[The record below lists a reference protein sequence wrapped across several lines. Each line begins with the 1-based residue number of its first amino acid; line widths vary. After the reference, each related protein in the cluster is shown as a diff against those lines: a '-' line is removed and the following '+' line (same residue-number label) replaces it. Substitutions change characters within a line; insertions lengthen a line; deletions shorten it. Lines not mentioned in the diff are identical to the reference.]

1 MGTPEFAV
9 ESLRA
14 LQNAGYTVRA
24 VVTVPDRPAGRG
36 RKISFSP
43 VKMYALEHG
52 LKLLQPEKLRD
63 PEFISELNDLNADLF
78 VVVAFRMLPE
88 QVWSMPR
95 LGTFNLHASLLPQY
109 RGAAPINHAIING
122 ETTTGVTTF
131 LIDNKID
138 TGMILLSRETEIGP
152 EENAGS
158 LHDRL
163 MEIGAEL
170 VVETAAGLEDGSLTP
185 VPQKSNP
192 NAALKPAP
200 KIFPADTVI
209 DWSKPAASVHNL
221 IRGLSPYPGATT
233 IIRKGDNTIRL
244 KILAARILE
253 KAPEG
258 SGGMISV
265 NPEEPGRMINHTPE
279 EPGGMINKTPDKP
292 GTLNAGE
299 KSGLLVT
306 CDDGTIEILSLIP
319 EGRKLMTASEFLRG
333 FDPSG
338 WRLT

>member
-1 MGTPEFAV
+1 
-9 ESLRA
+9 
-14 LQNAGYTVRA
+14 
-24 VVTVPDRPAGRG
+24 
-36 RKISFSP
+36 
-43 VKMYALEHG
+43 
-52 LKLLQPEKLRD
+52 
-63 PEFISELNDLNADLF
+63 
-78 VVVAFRMLPE
+78 
-88 QVWSMPR
+88 
-95 LGTFNLHASLLPQY
+95 
-109 RGAAPINHAIING
+109 
-122 ETTTGVTTF
+122 
-131 LIDNKID
+131 
-138 TGMILLSRETEIGP
+138 MILLSRETEIGP

-233 IIRKGDNTIRL
+233 IIRKGDNTMRL

-253 KAPEG
+253 KAPEE

-279 EPGGMINKTPDKP
+279 EPGRMINKTPDKP

>member
-1 MGTPEFAV
+1 
-9 ESLRA
+9 
-14 LQNAGYTVRA
+14 
-24 VVTVPDRPAGRG
+24 
-36 RKISFSP
+36 
-43 VKMYALEHG
+43 
-52 LKLLQPEKLRD
+52 
-63 PEFISELNDLNADLF
+63 
-78 VVVAFRMLPE
+78 
-88 QVWSMPR
+88 
-95 LGTFNLHASLLPQY
+95 
-109 RGAAPINHAIING
+109 
-122 ETTTGVTTF
+122 
-131 LIDNKID
+131 
-138 TGMILLSRETEIGP
+138 MILLSRETEIGP

-170 VVETAAGLEDGSLTP
+170 VVETATGLEDGSLTP
-185 VPQKSNP
+185 VPQKSDP
-192 NAALKPAP
+192 DTALKAAP

-209 DWSKPAASVHNL
+209 DWNKPAVSVHNL

-233 IIRKGDNTIRL
+233 IIRKGDNTMRL

-253 KAPEG
+253 KAPEE

-265 NPEEPGRMINHTPE
+265 NPEEPGR
-279 EPGGMINKTPDKP
+279 MINKTPDKP